1 MTSIDKPRINK
12 QDSDPGIFDTR
23 KKLDLQDL
31 VKNIRNDISEMK
43 ININKTDITEISD
56 KIKQLNELQTILKN
70 TIVIWKKQNG
80 IWININ
86 DTNKKSTNKPKS
98 IIN

>member
-31 VKNIRNDISEMK
+31 VKNIRKDISDMK
-43 ININKTDITEISD
+43 IDINKTNIKDIAV
-56 KIKQLNELQTILKN
+56 KINQLNELQTILKN
-70 TIVIWKKQNG
+70 TIVIWKKQNNK
-80 IWININ
+80 WKNMN
-86 DTNKKSTNKPKS
+86 TNEISINKPKS
-98 IIN
+98 VLN

>member
-31 VKNIRNDISEMK
+31 VKNIRKDISEMK
-43 ININKTDITEISD
+43 IDINKTNIKDIAV
-56 KIKQLNELQTILKN
+56 KINQLNELQTILKN
-70 TIVIWKKQNG
+70 TIVIWKKQNNK
-80 IWININ
+80 WKNMN
-86 DTNKKSTNKPKS
+86 TNEISINKPKS
-98 IIN
+98 VLN